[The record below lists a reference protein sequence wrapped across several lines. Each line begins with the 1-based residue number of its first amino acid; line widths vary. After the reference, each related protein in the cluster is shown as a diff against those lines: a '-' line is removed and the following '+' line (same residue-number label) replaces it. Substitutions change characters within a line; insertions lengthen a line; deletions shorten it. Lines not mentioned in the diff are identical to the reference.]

1 MIAYDVVNMF
11 TSRPFA
17 GSPLAVVPDAGA
29 LSTREMRV
37 LAAEI
42 NTTETAFVLS
52 PTHPEATYRARV
64 FTPGAEAKGG
74 GHSSVGTAATLVRL
88 GAVPPGP
95 VTQECGGALQRLH
108 AGPDRATLTAEN
120 PLDGGPVEAGPLLAA
135 VGLDPDDLDALPPW
149 AAGFGARFPFLP
161 VRDPAVARAKPDG
174 ARALAAQ
181 VPALCLFHWDGT
193 ARRAHARLFAPGF
206 GIPDDP
212 ACAPMALAL
221 GALLVYTG
229 GLPPH
234 DGTHTYT
241 VDQGADTGRPATLH
255 GTVEV
260 RDGSVTHAAVMGAV
274 APVASGRIAVPA
286 RDHQPTPR
294 HRTTAGLDHSTG

>member
-1 MIAYDVVNMF
+1 VIAYEVVNMF
-11 TSRPFA
+11 TGRPFT

-29 LSTREMRV
+29 LSTPDMRA
-37 LAAEI
+37 LSAEI
-42 NTTETAFVLS
+42 NTTETAFVLP
-52 PTHPEATYRARV
+52 PTHPEATYRVRV

-74 GHSSVGTAATLVRL
+74 GHSCVGTAATLVRL
-88 GAVPPGP
+88 GAVPAGP

-108 AGPDRATLTAEN
+108 AGPDRATLTARD
-120 PLDGGPVEAGPLLAA
+120 PLDGVRVEAGSLLAA
-135 VGLDPDDLDALPPW
+135 VGLTPDDLDALSPW
-149 AAGFGARFPFLP
+149 ATGFGARFPFLP
-161 VRDPAVARAKPDG
+161 VRDKAVSRAEPDSV
-174 ARALAAQ
+174 RLLAAQ
-181 VPALCLFHWDGT
+181 VPTLCLFHWDGA

-212 ACAPMALAL
+212 ACAPVALAL
-221 GALLVYTG
+221 GALLVHTG

-260 RDGSVTHAAVMGAV
+260 RDGSVTHAAVTGAV
-274 APVASGRIAVPA
+274 TPVASGHAAVP
-286 RDHQPTPR
+286 
-294 HRTTAGLDHSTG
+294 GTG